1 MTLGENKNALERN
14 YGTRNYWKSY
24 SKGIL
29 AKKRPWLSEVKTAL
43 IGLETACR
51 AGDSE
56 AIRLKIKLNNMKKND
71 TKRHTQ

>member
-56 AIRLKIKLNNMKKND
+56 AIRLKDKLNNMKKND